1 MGIQVTKHH
10 PVPVGAGNEAPRVVK
25 NTSSETVYYRA
36 EPFVSSA
43 TSDGSLTQNQ
53 EVTIITTTWFVTAT
67 SEAEITVMPGATTL
81 PSLTKVGTGNYEL
94 ESVTAAK
101 LAVDGGV
108 GAGVWGT
115 SERAP
120 RTSAAWPG
128 AGVPAEQAI
137 ALAEVGN
144 FVAVPVVPG
153 DIFKHVAVAAGTKEP
168 EKIKEFITGIY
179 VGETGGALLAQSKSA
194 TPTEH
199 KPKLE
204 LYASELESTVTI
216 TTTSAPH
223 GYVYAFFAAGAFT
236 TNFEAIALTYTT
248 ANQAILGKYGT
259 AGVAANAIYNKGGS
273 AIKGT
278 AEAVV
283 PALTAVAG
291 VPIVALY

>member
-1 MGIQVTKHH
+1 MGNTQVTSLH
-10 PVPVGAGNEAPRVVK
+10 PVQVGAGIRTPQVVRNESS
-25 NTSSETVYYRA
+25 NTIYYRA
-36 EPFVSSA
+36 NPAVSS
-43 TSDGSLTQNQ
+43 SLNDGNLTEHQ
-53 EVTIITTTWFVTAT
+53 EVTIIQPTWFVTA
-67 SEAEITVMPGATTL
+67 EQVDGEIRVFAPESKLTV
-81 PSLTKVGTGNYEL
+81 
-94 ESVTAAK
+94 
-101 LAVDGGV
+101 GGV
-108 GAGVWGT
+108 GAGVWST
-115 SERAP
+115 NERAP

-128 AGVPAEQAI
+128 GGVPAEQAI

-144 FVAVPVVPG
+144 FVAVPAVPG
-153 DIFKHVAVAAGTKEP
+153 DVFRYVAVAAGTKEP
-168 EKIKEFITGIY
+168 AKIKEYITGIY

-199 KPKLE
+199 TPKLE
-204 LYASELESTVTI
+204 LYASELESTVTV
-216 TTTSAPH
+216 TATNAPH

-278 AEAVV
+278 AEATV

-291 VPIVALY
+291 IPIVALY